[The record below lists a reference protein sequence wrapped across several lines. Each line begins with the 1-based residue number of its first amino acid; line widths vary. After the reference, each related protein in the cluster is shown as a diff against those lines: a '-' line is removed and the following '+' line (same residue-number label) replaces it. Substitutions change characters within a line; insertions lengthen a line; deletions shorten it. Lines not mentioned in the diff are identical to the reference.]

1 MSFAMQHEDE
11 PVWGLPEVPPAHEH
25 VLWQGAPDW
34 KALAVRAFHV
44 RKLTLYFAL
53 MLVLRGVVTLA
64 DGGGALQALKDV
76 GLLLPLPVAGLGLV
90 LALAW
95 MSARTTVYTLT
106 NRRIVMR
113 VGIVLTLSFNLP
125 FKCIAAADMAP
136 APYGT
141 GEIALTLATE
151 DRIAYL
157 QLWPHARPWQLR
169 KPQPMLRC
177 VPQPERVAQLLV
189 AQWREATGLG
199 AQPVAVPASVP
210 ASTAAYP
217 AANPASVPDT
227 ALATH

>member
-177 VPQPERVAQLLV
+177 LPQPERVAHLLV
-189 AQWREATGLG
+189 TQWREATGLG

-210 ASTAAYP
+210 AIP
-217 AANPASVPDT
+217 AAQPTSVPDT

>member
-11 PVWGLPEVPPAHEH
+11 PVWGLPEVPPPHEH
-25 VLWQGAPDW
+25 VLWQGSPDW
-34 KALAVRAFHV
+34 KALALRAFHL
-44 RKLTLYFAL
+44 RKLALYFAV
-53 MLVLRGVVTLA
+53 MLLLRAVVTLA

-76 GLLLPLPVAGLGLV
+76 AWLLPLPVAGLGLV

-189 AQWREATGLG
+189 AQWREATGLEVQ
-199 AQPVAVPASVP
+199 ATTAPSSVP
-210 ASTAAYP
+210 ASTAT
-217 AANPASVPDT
+217 VPEA